1 MNIKVT
7 CSRCEKEIDGIESS
21 DFTGGF
27 YRVST
32 GYWKK
37 YAKNDE
43 EILCD
48 NCMQVDVRYVKDY
61 GYIAKPRKM
70 K

>member
-7 CSRCEKEIDGIESS
+7 CSRCNSEIDGIESN
-21 DFTGGF
+21 DFTSGF
-27 YRVST
+27 YRVNE
-32 GYWKK
+32 GLWKK
-37 YAKNDE
+37 YSNKDE
-43 EILCD
+43 DILCD

-61 GYIAKPRKM
+61 GYIAKPRKT

>member
-27 YRVST
+27 YRLN
-32 GYWKK
+32 GDWKK
-37 YAKNDE
+37 YSNPDE
-43 EILCD
+43 TILCD